1 MSPLL
6 RREHPANSLFRGARS
21 LSPAT
26 TNLIAMKQV
35 KKDRTAFSPE
45 NSDIFIKQ
53 SEICCNTRDEYEAN
67 VRSTFSKDHL
77 NHFLSLLCSSIPMK
91 YYDQDH
97 CKRLKMLEMFR
108 RQQKCRVLPLY
119 GTLDLVTNDTLP
131 VCRREQMWGM
141 MPMMRNRTEDPMM
154 DAMMSKAEAECPRDC
169 WQEEIQAQMSF
180 TELTTQNFENALTVW
195 KDFPSFLTIEDV
207 VSMELFFES
216 LTAQVQD

>member
-1 MSPLL
+1 
-6 RREHPANSLFRGARS
+6 
-21 LSPAT
+21 
-26 TNLIAMKQV
+26 
-35 KKDRTAFSPE
+35 
-45 NSDIFIKQ
+45 
-53 SEICCNTRDEYEAN
+53 
-67 VRSTFSKDHL
+67 
-77 NHFLSLLCSSIPMK
+77 MK

-169 WQEEIQAQMSF
+169 WQEEIQMQMSF
-180 TELTTQNFENALTVW
+180 TILSDENFRKAWEIWPVPKNRTKLDAV
-195 KDFPSFLTIEDV
+195 F
-207 VSMELFFES
+207 MELFFES
-216 LTAQVQD
+216 MTSDVREVF